1 MDTRI
6 ALVAAVV
13 MTMQPVALA
22 AATSSSGGSGATAIS
37 QDEAD
42 PDLNESLAS
51 YLLIVCGAVSIAV
64 VAWRAIR
71 HSTSL
76 IRTVVSLGN
85 NTQQYF
91 ALASPRLEAF
101 KTHILWAP
109 VMRKRH
115 NREIQLSTAINIGTL
130 PTRLQ
135 LLFLIGYLATNV
147 GFCVIHI
154 PFAESFDMAAAQLRS
169 RSGTLCVV
177 NMIAL
182 FLMAGR
188 NNPLLPT
195 LAISFDT
202 FNLLHRWF
210 GRIVT
215 LEALTHV
222 IAHYASKAHNQA
234 LGLAFKSTF
243 SSDYMLPGFV
253 AVCAFVAI
261 VVQASSPLRH
271 AFYETFKLLHIM
283 LAIAAVVGI
292 WYHLYSKEYPQL
304 VYLIAAIAVWVFD
317 RVSRTLRLVYYSFG
331 NGGARAVVEALP
343 GNATRITVALAR
355 PWSFKPGQH
364 AYLYMPTISML
375 QSHPFSAAWA
385 EQSTGSDDDEEIAVR
400 RRSIGGS
407 RNMTVAFVVR
417 ARTGFTN
424 ALYQRAVAAPNGVL
438 ETTCWVEGP
447 YGGYHP
453 LVSYGT
459 VLLFAGGVG
468 ITHQVPYVRSLLE
481 GAVIGTVATRKIT
494 LVWIIQSP
502 EHLEWIRPWMTEIL
516 AMEKRREILRIMLFV
531 SRPKSTKE
539 IHSPSATVQM
549 FPGRPNID
557 TLIGIET
564 EQQVGAM
571 AVTVCGPGAL
581 SDEVRRAV
589 RIRNRTTTIDFVEE
603 AFAW

>member
-1 MDTRI
+1 MASSPLKVVI
-6 ALVAAVV
+6 AAV
-13 MTMQPVALA
+13 ALMARTA
-22 AATSSSGGSGATAIS
+22 AAAGGNSGSSGTIS
-37 QDEAD
+37 QAEVD
-42 PDLNESLAS
+42 PNLNESLAS
-51 YLLIVCGAVSIAV
+51 YLLIVCGAVAMAII
-64 VAWRAIR
+64 AWRVVR

-76 IRTVVSLGN
+76 IRTVVCLGN
-85 NTQQYF
+85 STQQYF
-91 ALASPRLEAF
+91 AIASPRLESF
-101 KTHILWAP
+101 KTHVLWAP
-109 VMRKRH
+109 IMRKRH

-135 LLFLIGYLATNV
+135 LLFLVGYFATNV
-147 GFCVIHI
+147 GFCVMQI
-154 PFAESFDMAAAQLRS
+154 PFTDSFNAAAAMLRS
-169 RSGTLCVV
+169 RAGTLCVV

-188 NNPLLPT
+188 NNPLLSL

-210 GRIVT
+210 GRIVA
-215 LEALTHV
+215 LEAITHV
-222 IAHYASKAHNQA
+222 AAHYASKAHN
-234 LGLAFKSTF
+234 GAFGSSFRATF
-243 SSDYMLPGFV
+243 SSSSYLPGFI
-253 AVCAFVAI
+253 AACSFVALI
-261 VVQASSPLRH
+261 IQASSPLRH
-271 AFYETFKLLHIM
+271 AFYETFKFLHI
-283 LAIAAVVGI
+283 LFAIAAVVGT
-292 WYHLYSKEYPQL
+292 WYHLVDRSYSQL
-304 VYLIAAIAVWVFD
+304 AYLIAAIAIWAFD
-317 RVSRTLRLVYYSFG
+317 RIARTVRLAYYSIG
-331 NGGARAVVEALP
+331 NGGSRAIVEALP

-355 PWSFKPGQH
+355 PWHFGPGQH
-364 AYLYMPTISML
+364 AYLYMPSISML

-385 EQSTGSDDDEEIAVR
+385 EQPTGGEDDDQLAMKR
-400 RRSIGGS
+400 QDIGGS
-407 RNMTVAFVVR
+407 RNMTVAFVIR

-424 ALYQRAVAAPNGVL
+424 TLYQKTAAAPNGVM

-447 YGGYHP
+447 YGGHHN
-453 LVSYGT
+453 LSSYGT
-459 VLLFAGGVG
+459 VMLFAGGVG
-468 ITHQVPYVRSLLE
+468 ITHQVPHVRSLLE
-481 GAVIGTVATRKIT
+481 GFANGTVATRKIT

-516 AMEKRREILRIMLFV
+516 AMEKRREVLRIMLFV

-557 TLIGIET
+557 TLLGIEA

-589 RIRNRTTTIDFVEE
+589 RIRKRSTTVDFIEE